1 MKRLAFFGMALLI
14 CGSVL
19 AQTAKMP
26 MDTIVRLGGRKIPCK
41 VVNVSSST
49 ILYNIQGKSEAQA
62 IERKEVEK
70 IVYSNGRVDPF
81 NKPVLMMVEEGQWQ
95 SVLVTKSKKDV
106 QGLYNR
112 GVITARSAPSSSY
125 KKSKQSAITILQK
138 KAANLKGSIIYITK
152 EETRGN
158 FGDVPAYE
166 IEAIVYGTEPLEK
179 GTDVVEEGKK

>member
-1 MKRLAFFGMALLI
+1 MKRITFFWMMLWIG
-14 CGSVL
+14 GSVL
-19 AQTAKMP
+19 AQTAKLP
-26 MDTIVRLGGRKIPCK
+26 LDTIIRLGGKKIPCK

-49 ILYNIQGKSEAQA
+49 ILYNIPGKSEAQA
-62 IERKEVEK
+62 IERKEVER
-70 IVYSNGRVDPF
+70 IIRSNGSKEDF
-81 NKPVLMMVEEGQWQ
+81 NKPVVAMIEEGQWQ
-95 SVLVTKSKKDV
+95 SVLVTKNKKDV

-112 GVITARSAPSSSY
+112 GVITARSAPTSSY

-179 GTDVVEEGKK
+179 GTDVVDDNKK